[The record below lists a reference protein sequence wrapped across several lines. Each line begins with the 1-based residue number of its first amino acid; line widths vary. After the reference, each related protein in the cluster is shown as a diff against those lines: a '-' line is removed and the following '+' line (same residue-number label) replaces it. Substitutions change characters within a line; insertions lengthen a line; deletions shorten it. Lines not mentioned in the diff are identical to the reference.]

1 MTKHPIES
9 RNGVVSAG
17 FTLVELMVVLVI
29 LAVGMLPLALVQTR
43 AQQDVFEAGQFTTAV
58 NLAQLQMESTK
69 SVGFAN
75 AISDSGMTDGVYN
88 WNTQVTPVSIGLNQI
103 TVTVTWNEKGNQR
116 NIALTNLISVKN

>member
-1 MTKHPIES
+1 MNKHLIEKRS
-9 RNGVVSAG
+9 GVLNAG

-75 AISDSGMTDGVYN
+75 AVSDSGMTNGIYN

-103 TVTVTWNEKGNQR
+103 TVTVTWNEKGDQR
-116 NIALTNLISVKN
+116 NLALTNLITVKN